1 MIEHLRHGPIEIEEL
16 SMKDE
21 AGGSGKRPTRAY
33 SGSGGKGGGM
43 SGGGMGGKPVG
54 MGPGRPRPKPGGAA
68 ILAQY
73 WPAVAG
79 LSLVV
84 VAVGMFVADPFRW
97 FSGGAGES
105 YETAESGQAWWPPM
119 AAIRYDEF
127 HQPELIRALHAGD
140 TQLDSVVVRVPR
152 NAPAFLQSRALDS
165 RGQRTTKKIY
175 ALQLVVE
182 LENLA
187 NDERPE
193 HIAEGTPLL
202 TDFIHAD
209 VAGEARNR
217 LKSDPEPLVSELA
230 HDLVDW
236 VDVVVRN
243 LAAITAEINNGEP
256 GLAINVNSEAQRV
269 KGYRETLQAHARFD
283 AMRLKKLY
291 QKGHTEAV
299 ESVYS
304 SVGEYV
310 LGEPVWQMY

>member
-119 AAIRYDEF
+119 VAIRYDEF
-127 HQPELIRALHAGD
+127 HQPEMIRALHAGD
-140 TQLDSVVVRVPR
+140 TQLDSVVVRIPR
-152 NAPAFLQSRALDS
+152 NAPSFFKSQDLGS

-175 ALQLVVE
+175 ALQLVIA

-187 NDERPE
+187 MEEKREYLP
-193 HIAEGTPLL
+193 EGTPLL
-202 TDFIHAD
+202 KSFVHAD
-209 VAGEARNR
+209 VAGEARVR
-217 LKSDPEPLVSELA
+217 LESDSEPLVSQLSQKA
-230 HDLVDW
+230 VDW
-236 VDVVVRN
+236 AKVASTLLSVITTDLNNGAPGVVADANREARRVSN
-243 LAAITAEINNGEP
+243 YIETLEKHAAIDA
-256 GLAINVNSEAQRV
+256 V
-269 KGYRETLQAHARFD
+269 KLMHAYYD
-283 AMRLKKLY
+283 
-291 QKGHTEAV
+291 GHTEAV
-299 ESVYS
+299 ENVYAT
-304 SVGEYV
+304 VGEYV
-310 LGEPVWQMY
+310 LGEPIWQMY